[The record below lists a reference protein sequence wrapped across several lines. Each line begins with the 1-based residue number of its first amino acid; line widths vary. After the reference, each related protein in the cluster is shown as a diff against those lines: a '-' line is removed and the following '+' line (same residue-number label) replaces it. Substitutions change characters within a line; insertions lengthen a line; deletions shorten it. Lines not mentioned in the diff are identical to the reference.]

1 MKKFLNF
8 LELKKVLGDLGMGQI
23 HAEKENQHDLFDLNF
38 DYLNHDF
45 DLNFVLNYLDLIL
58 AFHLLFIEST
68 SPIFDDNIILLVLLF
83 KLELKFIFGFTFA
96 IDSVIF

>member
-1 MKKFLNF
+1 
-8 LELKKVLGDLGMGQI
+8 MGQI

-58 AFHLLFIEST
+58 AFHLLYNLILDSLKALHLFLM
-68 SPIFDDNIILLVLLF
+68 IILYY
-83 KLELKFIFGFTFA
+83 
-96 IDSVIF
+96 